1 MNRILT
7 CLLILWCFGCAEESV
22 QDSAP
27 DQPAS
32 PMTGEPGQPA
42 MNPPATMGQS
52 PSAPEPRTA
61 QDDPT
66 AEEMP
71 TGWSPARDVELTH
84 PPVIV
89 EPGRARRRMNLDQ
102 LENAFV
108 QTSRGL
114 NWTEMQGGREV
125 SLFQSLSVTLG
136 KPDYIQTTT
145 EVLEPT
151 TLFQKFLDD
160 AARQVCGK
168 IVARDL
174 QEPSNALVM
183 DWSEDGAS
191 VTAHLQSLILHF
203 HQRDLADDSPDL
215 AQWRWLYDSLMFMTD
230 VPAERW
236 NAVCV
241 ALFTHPDFYTY

>member
-1 MNRILT
+1 MNRVLT
-7 CLLILWCFGCAEESV
+7 CLFILWCFGCAEESV
-22 QDSAP
+22 TDP
-27 DQPAS
+27 TPR
-32 PMTGEPGQPA
+32 EPTQPA
-42 MNPPATMGQS
+42 MNEMPEPPMAPPPAMGQV
-52 PSAPEPRTA
+52 PDAPEPEMATPPPA
-61 QDDPT
+61 
-66 AEEMP
+66 AEEMAA
-71 TGWSPARDVELTH
+71 GWGPARDVDLTH

-102 LENAFV
+102 LESAFI

-136 KPDYIQTTT
+136 KPDYVQTTT

-168 IVARDL
+168 MVARDL
-174 QEPSNALVM
+174 ERPSEALLM
-183 DWSEDGAS
+183 SWSEDSEA
-191 VTAHLQSLILHF
+191 VNAHLQMLVLHF

-215 AQWRWLYDSLMFMTD
+215 AQWRWLYDSLLFMTEA
-230 VPAERW
+230 PAERW
-236 NAVCV
+236 SAVCV

>member
-1 MNRILT
+1 MNRVLT

-22 QDSAP
+22 SE
-27 DQPAS
+27 PAS
-32 PMTGEPGQPA
+32 ERTPPSPMNESTPPS
-42 MNPPATMGQS
+42 MPVSPPAT
-52 PSAPEPRTA
+52 PAPEMPEAEGRNPT
-61 QDDPT
+61 PT
-66 AEEMP
+66 AEQMP
-71 TGWSPARDVELTH
+71 SGWSPAQEVELTH

-102 LENAFV
+102 LESAFL

-168 IVARDL
+168 MIARDL
-174 QEPSNALVM
+174 ERPSEALVM
-183 DWSEDGAS
+183 NWSEDGAS
-191 VTAHLQSLILHF
+191 LNAHLQALLLHF
-203 HQRDLADDSPDL
+203 HNRDLADDSPDL
-215 AQWRWLYDSLMFMTD
+215 AQWRWLYDSLIFMTD
-230 VPAERW
+230 APAERW
-236 NAVCV
+236 SAVCV